1 MSNKI
6 LLIDED
12 RTITDNIKINLEKE
26 GFKVEIASNG
36 AEGIENIRIESPDL
50 IILDIDL
57 PDKNGLKLIK
67 DTREEYK
74 MPIII
79 LTWKDDESTKVK
91 SLDFGA
97 DDYLVKPCGVR
108 ELIARIKANLR
119 RVESLEEFKDNKI
132 SIYDLEI
139 DLVRYE
145 VTKAGKIVDLT
156 LREFDLLK
164 FLCASPGQVFTREEL
179 LSNVWDYEYYGDLRT
194 VDVTVRR
201 LREKVEDKDGDF
213 KYIITKRGLGY
224 YCGGY

>member
-26 GFKVEIASNG
+26 GFKVEIALNG
-36 AEGIENIRIESPDL
+36 AEGIEKIRIERPDL
-50 IILDIDL
+50 IILDVDL
-57 PDKNGLKLIK
+57 PDKNGIKLIK

-132 SIYDLEI
+132 SIYDLEKT
-139 DLVRYE
+139 LVY
-145 VTKAGKIVDLT
+145 
-156 LREFDLLK
+156 FY
-164 FLCASPGQVFTREEL
+164 P
-179 LSNVWDYEYYGDLRT
+179 
-194 VDVTVRR
+194 DVKK
-201 LREKVEDKDGDF
+201 EK
-213 KYIITKRGLGY
+213 
-224 YCGGY
+224 